1 MLTEQTVYIM
11 KKRSCGEDLNT
22 PGEKT
27 KKKKVP
33 DFSRTILG
41 WWSQQ
46 AERGMKMD
54 IYCAFY
60 DMDTNKVYAWQS
72 DRSIVAI
79 DCTAVE
85 NAEADNL
92 YQRSELDYLIWNDP
106 TAYAE
111 LILNGEPQEYLK
123 TVTVYFSGQMT

>member
-1 MLTEQTVYIM
+1 
-11 KKRSCGEDLNT
+11 
-22 PGEKT
+22 
-27 KKKKVP
+27 
-33 DFSRTILG
+33 
-41 WWSQQ
+41 
-46 AERGMKMD
+46 MKMD

-60 DMDTNKVYAWQS
+60 DMDTNKVYAWQL

-85 NAEADNL
+85 NVEADNL

-111 LILNGEPQEYLK
+111 LILNSEPQEYSK